1 MGHYL
6 FVASYSPDG
15 VRGVLDKGG
24 TARRTAIENV
34 IAEAGGQML
43 SFHFAFGDDDVYTLV
58 ESPSN
63 QAAAAVALAVTAAGR
78 AHVKTVVLLTPEEVD
93 EATKQKVGYV
103 APGETWRALLRCVGA
118 GRRKRLTCQVDQTAR
133 ASSADAA
140 ATRSSTVASVASS

>member
-24 TARRTAIENV
+24 TARRTAVENV
-34 IAEAGGQML
+34 ITEAGGRML
-43 SFHFAFGDDDVYTLV
+43 SFHFAFGDHDAYTLV
-58 ESPSN
+58 ELPSN

-93 EATKQKVGYV
+93 EATRQKVGYV
-103 APGETWRALLRCVGA
+103 APGET
-118 GRRKRLTCQVDQTAR
+118 
-133 ASSADAA
+133 
-140 ATRSSTVASVASS
+140 